1 MAGIRALRKIQLG
14 LEATNTPG
22 AAVVADTIWRGTG
35 TLEDQRE
42 TVFPEEDVGFVGGVD
57 RSYVPRLAAALDMDE
72 VEATYEQLPI
82 LLTCCFSEDAD
93 PTSTDG
99 SGQVYSFAMS
109 TSTTNTINTATIEMG
124 DNQRADEMEY
134 AYVESM
140 RLSGVAG
147 EAVKMSANWRGRQ
160 ANDCEFTTS
169 ISLTPVS
176 EILFGEGKLY
186 IDAVATAPGT
196 TVVSASLVGM
206 DLDINSGLT
215 PIYTDGDQL
224 YFDHLRRDRP
234 EITAD
239 LTFEHN
245 ASAEAQ
251 ITAWRAGTP
260 KVVRIEWRGPT
271 LNTAGSTYTAKTVI
285 VDLAGKWE
293 SFSKLDEQD
302 GNDVVTG
309 TFRARWNSTAALFAE
324 VTVVNEISGL

>member
-22 AAVVADTIWRGTG
+22 AAVVADTIWRGMG

-42 TVFPEEDVGFVGGVD
+42 TVFPEEDIGFVGGVD

-82 LLTCCFSEDAD
+82 LLTCCFSADAD

-160 ANDCEFTTS
+160 ASDCEFTTS
-169 ISLTPVS
+169 ISLVPVS

-251 ITAWRAGTP
+251 ITAMARADVEYRRQHLYGENRHCRP
-260 KVVRIEWRGPT
+260 GGQVG
-271 LNTAGSTYTAKTVI
+271 I
-285 VDLAGKWE
+285 V
-293 SFSKLDEQD
+293 
-302 GNDVVTG
+302 
-309 TFRARWNSTAALFAE
+309 
-324 VTVVNEISGL
+324 

>member
-1 MAGIRALRKIQLG
+1 
-14 LEATNTPG
+14 
-22 AAVVADTIWRGTG
+22 
-35 TLEDQRE
+35 
-42 TVFPEEDVGFVGGVD
+42 
-57 RSYVPRLAAALDMDE
+57 
-72 VEATYEQLPI
+72 
-82 LLTCCFSEDAD
+82 
-93 PTSTDG
+93 
-99 SGQVYSFAMS
+99 
-109 TSTTNTINTATIEMG
+109 
-124 DNQRADEMEY
+124 
-134 AYVESM
+134 
-140 RLSGVAG
+140 
-147 EAVKMSANWRGRQ
+147 MSANWRGRQ
-160 ANDCEFTTS
+160 ASDCEFTTS
-169 ISLTPVS
+169 ISLAPVS

-186 IDAVATAPGT
+186 IDGVSTAPGT

-260 KVVRIEWRGPT
+260 KVVRLEWRGPT